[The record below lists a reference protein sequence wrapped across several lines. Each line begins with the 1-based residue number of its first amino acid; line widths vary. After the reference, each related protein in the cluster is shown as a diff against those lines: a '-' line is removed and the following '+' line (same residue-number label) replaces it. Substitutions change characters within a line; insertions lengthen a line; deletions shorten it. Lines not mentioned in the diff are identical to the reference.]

1 MTKTKM
7 AYCIRAAAVLFM
19 LIPFSTWAQNPHID
33 LKVNGSG
40 NSAKIEF
47 LNSACPQEPGNRGC
61 VELGHGMQN
70 HVSWELDQDSWQAG
84 WRLSKLL
91 FSPDGNHWGESGYPL
106 SDCTMEDFQLDPEDR
121 DTGLA
126 STAEVR
132 ANGKR
137 MRIWDENRNRCDTWY
152 RIFATN
158 INGGEA
164 DSDPIIK
171 NRGGN

>member
-1 MTKTKM
+1 MEKSKKVSWV
-7 AYCIRAAAVLFM
+7 RVLTVL
-19 LIPFSTWAQNPHID
+19 LILLPVSVWAQNPHID
-33 LKVNGSG
+33 LSVTGSG
-40 NSAKIEF
+40 DSAKLQF

-70 HVSWELDQDSWQAG
+70 HISWELDQDSWRAG
-84 WRLSKLL
+84 WRLTALF
-91 FSPDGNHWGESGYPL
+91 FSPDGNHWGEHGYPL
-106 SDCTMEDFQLDPEDR
+106 NDCTMEDFKLPDSDR
-121 DTGLA
+121 HTGQA

-137 MRIWDENRNRCDTWY
+137 MRIWDENKNTCDTWY
-152 RIFATN
+152 RLYATN
-158 INGGEA
+158 INGGQA

>member
-1 MTKTKM
+1 MEENKKSRWIQVAT
-7 AYCIRAAAVLFM
+7 ILFI
-19 LIPFSTWAQNPHID
+19 LLPINAWAQNPHID
-33 LKVNGSG
+33 LGVTGSG
-40 NSAKIEF
+40 DGAKIQF
-47 LNSACPQEPGNRGC
+47 QNSACPQEPANRGC

-84 WRLSKLL
+84 WRLTTLF
-91 FSPDGNHWGESGYPL
+91 FSPDGSHWGENGYPL
-106 SDCTMEDFQLDPEDR
+106 NDCTMEDFRLADGDR
-121 DTGLA
+121 ITGQA
-126 STAEVR
+126 STADVL

-137 MRIWDENRNRCDTWY
+137 MRIWDDNKNVCDTWY

-158 INGGEA
+158 INGDQA